1 MLASD
6 IFKIAM
12 ALIDEI
18 TATGEMSE
26 DSVAEYRAKAP
37 FILTTLQNE
46 IIGIENRYRNKKDHI
61 YPVAIEDL
69 DQTVQVDAIKANT
82 LLATGLAANL
92 MLSEDKT
99 LANFLEQRYEE
110 MKSMF
115 LKPIAESPKE
125 KIDVYD
131 STLNY

>member
-18 TATGEMSE
+18 TGTGEMSE

-37 FILTTLQNE
+37 YILTMLQNE
-46 IIGIENRYRNKKDHI
+46 IIGIENRYRNKKEYI
-61 YPVAIEDL
+61 YPVPIEDL
-69 DQTVQVDAIKANT
+69 DQTVQIDTIKANT
-82 LLATGLAANL
+82 LLSTGLAANL

-115 LKPIAESPKE
+115 LKPNAVSPEE